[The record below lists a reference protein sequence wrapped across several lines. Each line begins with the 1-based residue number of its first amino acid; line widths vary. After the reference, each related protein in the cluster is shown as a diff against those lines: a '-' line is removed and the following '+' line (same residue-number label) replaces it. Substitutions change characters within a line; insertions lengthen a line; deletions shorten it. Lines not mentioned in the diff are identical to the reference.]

1 LAGDKTEKASPKK
14 RRDERKKGNVFKS
27 QDIVTVVSLLGSFCS
42 LRFLFPVIYE
52 STVSYAKKCIA
63 GVGELKDFQAL
74 GGGYYLRDLLFQ
86 FIKSSLPLLL
96 VAVFMAALGVGSQTK
111 FLFTMKNAMPKFSRL
126 NPIGGIRKIISLKS
140 VVELSK
146 SLIKIIVLLSVL
158 YQFLKRCLPFVTA
171 SLNISSLGA
180 ASSLLQYIYSM
191 ILKVVMW
198 FGVIA
203 AFDFLYQWWDYE
215 RQLMMSKQEMKEEY
229 KQQEGDP
236 QIKGR
241 IRNLQR
247 MRAKQRMMQAVP
259 TADVVIR
266 NPTHVAVALK
276 YDISSDRAPI
286 LVAKGVDHTAL
297 KIVEVAMDSHVEVIE
312 NVSVA
317 RAESGDTT
325 GALWYRGGFDDLY
338 LSIKREERID
348 EYETNIEQCDFF
360 FCSGNRIAIAYPTSS
375 FCPGYDDYI

>member
-1 LAGDKTEKASPKK
+1 MAGDKTEKASPKK

-203 AFDFLYQWWDYE
+203 AFDFLYQWLSLIHIFHKLSGELFYLNEDQIE
-215 RQLMMSKQEMKEEY
+215 MVKFIPETKIVMMNKEFYIVQDSGEQVVEKIIEFKRKIMRPVGEEYPEGKEELL
-229 KQQEGDP
+229 
-236 QIKGR
+236 R
-241 IRNLQR
+241 
-247 MRAKQRMMQAVP
+247 
-259 TADVVIR
+259 
-266 NPTHVAVALK
+266 
-276 YDISSDRAPI
+276 
-286 LVAKGVDHTAL
+286 
-297 KIVEVAMDSHVEVIE
+297 
-312 NVSVA
+312 
-317 RAESGDTT
+317 
-325 GALWYRGGFDDLY
+325 
-338 LSIKREERID
+338 RE
-348 EYETNIEQCDFF
+348 
-360 FCSGNRIAIAYPTSS
+360 
-375 FCPGYDDYI
+375 

>member
-1 LAGDKTEKASPKK
+1 
-14 RRDERKKGNVFKS
+14 
-27 QDIVTVVSLLGSFCS
+27 
-42 LRFLFPVIYE
+42 
-52 STVSYAKKCIA
+52 
-63 GVGELKDFQAL
+63 
-74 GGGYYLRDLLFQ
+74 
-86 FIKSSLPLLL
+86 
-96 VAVFMAALGVGSQTK
+96 MAALGVGSQTK
-111 FLFTMKNAMPKFSRL
+111 FLFTMKNATPKFSRL

-180 ASSLLQYIYSM
+180 ASYLLQYIYSM
-191 ILKVVMW
+191 ILKVIMW

-215 RQLMMSKQEMKEEY
+215 RQLMMSKQEVKEEY

-297 KIVEVAMDSHVEVIE
+297 KIVEIAMDSHVEIIE

-317 RAESGDTT
+317 RAVYSSTELNQEIPPELYGIV
-325 GALWYRGGFDDLY
+325 ADLM
-338 LSIKREERID
+338 I
-348 EYETNIEQCDFF
+348 
-360 FCSGNRIAIAYPTSS
+360 
-375 FCPGYDDYI
+375 YIYQLKGKKG